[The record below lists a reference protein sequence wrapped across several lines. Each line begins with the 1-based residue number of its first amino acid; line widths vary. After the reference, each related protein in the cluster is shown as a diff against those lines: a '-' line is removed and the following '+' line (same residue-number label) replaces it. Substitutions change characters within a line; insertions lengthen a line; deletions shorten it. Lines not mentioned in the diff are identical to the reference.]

1 MFHYV
6 AIAIQL
12 LTSWLVVTASSC
24 NHHIPDSSHPP
35 PTHTWMYMFTHSYP
49 HTQLPSDVHIACLP
63 RCSAVCAYLCAC
75 PCIHSTVMKTHPH
88 VFNRLSAC
96 FQQTQCTCIHVYFP
110 LISSCFSLPSLF
122 PFLLSPLL
130 CSPAPH
136 HTHS

>member
-6 AIAIQL
+6 AIAIRL

-35 PTHTWMYMFTHSYP
+35 PTHTWMYMFTHSYA

-63 RCSAVCAYLCAC
+63 RCLVVCAYLCAC
-75 PCIHSTVMKTHPH
+75 PCIHNTVMKTHPH

-110 LISSCFSLPSLF
+110 LIPSCFSLPSLF
-122 PFLLSPLL
+122 PFLLSPPL

>member
-1 MFHYV
+1 MCFNYYV

-24 NHHIPDSSHPP
+24 NHHIPDNSRTP
-35 PTHTWMYMFTHSYP
+35 PTHTWMYMFTHSYA
-49 HTQLPSDVHIACLP
+49 HTAPFRRAHCLLAEVLG
-63 RCSAVCAYLCAC
+63 CVCIPAC
-75 PCIHSTVMKTHPH
+75 PCIHNTVMKTHPH
-88 VFNRLSAC
+88 VFNWLSAC

-122 PFLLSPLL
+122 PFLLSPPL